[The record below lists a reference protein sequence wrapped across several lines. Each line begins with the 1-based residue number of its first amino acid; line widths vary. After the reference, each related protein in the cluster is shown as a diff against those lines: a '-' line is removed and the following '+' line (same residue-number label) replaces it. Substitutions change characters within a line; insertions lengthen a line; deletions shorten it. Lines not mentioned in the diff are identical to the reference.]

1 MRRPS
6 LSTVHYAAIAL
17 FALLAVLQLV
27 PMLMGHPGTG
37 YTAAMFP
44 VVGMLVGLW
53 AASAIGLFL
62 RKGWGYVTA
71 VLAAVVAIGHGGV
84 LRLGADPLG
93 VAFLVLGFAAFALV
107 ISDRRVMGFHAAGT
121 RPSVV

>member
-27 PMLMGHPGTG
+27 PLLMGIPGSG
-37 YTAAMFP
+37 YTAATFP
-44 VVGMLVGLW
+44 VVGMLIGLW
-53 AASAIGLFL
+53 AASAIGLFVK
-62 RKGWGYVTA
+62 RAWGFTTA
-71 VLAAVVAIGHGGV
+71 VFGAVAAIGHGGV
-84 LRLGADPLG
+84 LRLGSDPLG
-93 VAFLVLGFAAFALV
+93 VAFLLLGFAAFALV

-121 RPSVV
+121 RPSLV